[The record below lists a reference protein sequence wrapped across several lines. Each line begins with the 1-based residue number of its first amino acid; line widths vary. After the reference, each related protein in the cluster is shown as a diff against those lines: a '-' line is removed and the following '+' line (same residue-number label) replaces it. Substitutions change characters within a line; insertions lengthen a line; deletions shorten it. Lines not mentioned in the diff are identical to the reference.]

1 MKKTGKLL
9 ERIPFFYFLLPAFL
23 FLHIENEYRHLIN
36 YRFVYFEMIQLV
48 IAALLVFVASLIF
61 FRELVKASL
70 FAFGF
75 LLVYY
80 YFCDVKDYLHFKT
93 PGFFGSYSF
102 LLPLVFLILLILFYV
117 LKKSKSRFRQL
128 LLYLNYLLIILIGW
142 ECLSL
147 LIKSKQSVTDLGDP
161 KKEFSNNY
169 QACDS
174 CKKPDIYYFLFDGY
188 ASSSILKSEFGY
200 NNPLDL
206 ALSYKGFYVIPHARS
221 NYNLT
226 PFSMGSVFNMEYLPG
241 LKSNQEFFI
250 KDYLPGVATVYQ
262 SEIFPILEKEGYK
275 IINHSIF
282 NFNKHPSSIRPY
294 DLWEVSQIYARHN
307 IVWKTDQDIGWLIR
321 RKLGLGGRIFRLQ
334 AYVDAKDQHLQRT
347 LENTMATI
355 KSIDAQPRFVYSHFV
370 LPHGPYSFDSL
381 GNRYSPKAFPM
392 SWGEYRNGYLGQ
404 VKYANTLIMELV
416 DSILKNKKRPTVI
429 VIQGDH
435 GFRFNQPEKQHLQ
448 FSSYNAFYFSNE
460 KYQQL
465 HDSVTNVNTFRFV
478 FNAFLNKDLPILR
491 DTTIFLHYH

>member
-80 YFCDVKDYLHFKT
+80 YFCDLKDYLHFKT

-102 LLPLVFLILLILFYV
+102 LLPMVFLIMLILFYV

-128 LLYLNYLLIILIGW
+128 LLYLNYLLIILIAW

-147 LIKSKQSVTDLGDP
+147 LINSKESVTDLGDP

-169 QACDS
+169 QPCDS

-188 ASSSILKSEFGY
+188 TASSILKSEFAY

-206 ALSYKGFYVIPHARS
+206 ALSYKGFYVIPHSRS

-262 SEIFPILEKEGYK
+262 SEVFPILEKEGYK
-275 IINHSIF
+275 IVNHSIF
-282 NFNKHPSSIRPY
+282 NFNKHPSTIRPY

-321 RKLGLGGRIFRLQ
+321 RKLGLGGRTFRLQ

-347 LENTMATI
+347 LENTMSTI

-392 SWGEYRNGYLGQ
+392 SWEEYRNGYLGQ
-404 VKYANTLIMELV
+404 VKYANTLIMQLV

-448 FSSYNAFYFSNE
+448 FNSYNAFYFSNE

-478 FNAFLNKDLPILR
+478 LNAFLNKELPILR